1 MNSRASGERSRGRVA
16 TGDRL
21 REPACHRRLAL
32 IPGRLVG
39 SVAPCACPRPCLVK
53 TFWLLVKAGFRR
65 HSTYRLA
72 LLAGMTTN
80 SVFGIIRAYIL
91 LAAIASAGASIGG
104 YDASMAV
111 AFVWWGQA
119 LLGTVNLWGF
129 AEVKDRVRTG
139 DIAVDF
145 LRPLDP
151 QLAYPAGDL
160 GRAGINLIGRG
171 IPAVILG
178 ALLFDIAWPPSG
190 VSWAAGA
197 ISVVLAVVV
206 AFAGNFVINLLAF
219 WLVEIRGITL
229 LWMITGGL
237 LCGLYL
243 PVPWFPDWLRTV
255 AHWSPFPSMLQ
266 NPIDILAG
274 RVVGTDIAS
283 AVAVQVFWA
292 LALLGL
298 GQLVLRAGR
307 RRLEVQGG

>member
-1 MNSRASGERSRGRVA
+1 
-16 TGDRL
+16 
-21 REPACHRRLAL
+21 
-32 IPGRLVG
+32 
-39 SVAPCACPRPCLVK
+39 VK
-53 TFWLLVKAGFRR
+53 TFWLLVGAGFRR

-80 SVFGIIRAYIL
+80 SVFGIIRASIL
-91 LAAIASAGASIGG
+91 VAALSSAGTSIGG
-104 YDASMAV
+104 YDEPKTI

-145 LRPLDP
+145 LRPIDP
-151 QLAYPAGDL
+151 QLAYLAGDL

-171 IPAVILG
+171 APAILLG
-178 ALLFDIAWPPSG
+178 SLLFDLAWPTSTTGWVVGG
-190 VSWAAGA
+190 VS
-197 ISVVLAVVV
+197 VFLAVVV
-206 AFAGNFVINLLAF
+206 AFAGGFVINLLAF
-219 WLVEIRGITL
+219 WLLEIRGIQL

-243 PVPWFPDWLRTV
+243 PVPWFPDWLRTI
-255 AHWSPFPSMLQ
+255 AQWSPFPSMLQ

-274 RVVGTDIAS
+274 RVVGADIAS

-292 LALLGL
+292 AVLLAL
-298 GQLVLRAGR
+298 GQVVLRAGR
-307 RRLEVQGG
+307 RHLEVQGG